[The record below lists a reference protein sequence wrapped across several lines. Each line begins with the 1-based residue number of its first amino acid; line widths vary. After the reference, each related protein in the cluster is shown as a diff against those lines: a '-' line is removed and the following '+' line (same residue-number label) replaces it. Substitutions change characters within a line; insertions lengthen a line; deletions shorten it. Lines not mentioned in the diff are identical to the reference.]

1 MPLLWSSLLVYLTGL
16 VHFGLEN
23 EPGIR
28 SLLEP
33 LVAAGTAPDQL
44 LTVLT
49 SSRYGIQTPISYVVG
64 VEPVAWPLEPLEW
77 YAALAGIV
85 AVAVVIVG
93 LTRVTWR
100 SEPLGPITIDETI
113 VLALALGLSTWLLGG
128 PLLAGAVLMPFLF
141 GVIVHHTRRRPGW
154 TPSYLYVVP
163 SLGPLAGFTVGYAG
177 HATLALELFAFVVL
191 PLAGGLTLPLR
202 AAIRKQFGR

>member
-16 VHFGLEN
+16 IHFGLEN
-23 EPGIR
+23 ESGVR

-33 LVAAGTAPDQL
+33 LVAAGIAPDQL

-49 SSRYGIQTPISYVVG
+49 SSRYGIQTPTSYVVG
-64 VEPVAWPLEPLEW
+64 VEPVAQPLDPLEW
-77 YAALAGIV
+77 YLALAGIV
-85 AVAVVIVG
+85 AGAVVIVG
-93 LTRVTWR
+93 LTRGTWR

-128 PLLAGAVLMPFLF
+128 PLLAGAILMPFLF

-163 SLGPLAGFTVGYAG
+163 TMAPLAGLAVDYVGYT
-177 HATLALELFAFVVL
+177 TLALELLAFVVL
-191 PLAGGLTLPLR
+191 PLAGGLALPLR